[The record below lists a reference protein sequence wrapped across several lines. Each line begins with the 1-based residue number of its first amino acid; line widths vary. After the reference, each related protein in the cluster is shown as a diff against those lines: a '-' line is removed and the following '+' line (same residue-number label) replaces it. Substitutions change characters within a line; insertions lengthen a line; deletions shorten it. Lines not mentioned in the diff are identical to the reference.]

1 MSLPQ
6 PRPGVLTLKPYVAT
20 HGKAAQQR
28 VIKLSANEGA
38 LGPSP
43 KAVEAYKSVAAD
55 LHRYPEGG
63 SGTLAHAIARKHGID
78 EMRVICGNGSD
89 ELIEVIVKAFA
100 GVGDEVIYTQYGFRM
115 FPITTQS
122 LGATPVMAPEKDF
135 HVDIEAILEKVTER
149 TKIVFLANPNNPTGS
164 YNSIEEIR
172 SLHKRLPE
180 HVVLVLDAAYAE
192 FVSKNDYSAGIDMV
206 EGAQNVIMMR
216 TFSKLYAM
224 AGLRLGWCYGS
235 AYLIDILNR
244 VRGPF
249 NVNLAAQAAGIAA
262 LEDTAFQ
269 EKARAHNEKMVSWTQ
284 DAFAKLGLECVPT
297 VANFFLVRFP
307 ADPARN
313 ADAALAFLNSRG
325 ILVREM
331 RSYNLPD
338 YLRFSVG
345 TEEEM
350 KIVVDTLAEFLT

>member
-6 PRPGVLTLKPYVAT
+6 PRPGVLTLKPYIAT
-20 HGKAAQQR
+20 HGKTTQQR

-43 KAVEAYKSVAAD
+43 KAVEAYKAVAAD

-63 SGTLAHAIARKHGID
+63 SGTLAHAIAKKHGLD
-78 EMRVICGNGSD
+78 EARVICGNGSD

-164 YNSIEEIR
+164 YNTVEEVK
-172 SLHKRLPE
+172 SLHARLPE
-180 HVVLVLDAAYAE
+180 NVVLVLDAAYAE
-192 FVSKNDYSAGIDMV
+192 FVSKNDYSAGIEMV
-206 EGAQNVIMMR
+206 ENAQNVIMMR

-249 NVNLAAQAAGIAA
+249 NVTAPALAAGLAAVQDQDHVDAARRHNDKWLKRLVPELQNIGI
-262 LEDTAFQ
+262 
-269 EKARAHNEKMVSWTQ
+269 
-284 DAFAKLGLECVPT
+284 T
-297 VANFFLVRFP
+297 VLPSVCNFLLLRFP
-307 ADPARN
+307 EGGGHDSKAADM
-313 ADAALAFLNSRG
+313 FLTSRG
-325 ILVREM
+325 ILAR
-331 RSYNLPD
+331 N
-338 YLRFSVG
+338 
-345 TEEEM
+345 
-350 KIVVDTLAEFLT
+350 VDTYHLLDCLRVSIGRDDEMDALLSALKEFMA